1 MQLDVWITLC
11 MCVQTTDTT
20 PAAHT
25 PHPNLSEHFQTVNS
39 LIFLW
44 YINNDTQD
52 APENPQWKEHVIS
65 RTKASFVSI
74 CCANRVVYCIKLK
87 LSEKKQQQAE
97 APFVMGHN

>member
-11 MCVQTTDTT
+11 MRVQTKDTT
-20 PAAHT
+20 PAVYT
-25 PHPNLSEHFQTVNS
+25 PYFNLPEHFQTVNS

-52 APENPQWKEHVIS
+52 APENAQWKEHVIS
-65 RTKASFVSI
+65 MTKASFVSV
-74 CCANRVVYCIKLK
+74 CYASRVVCCIKLK
-87 LSEKKQQQAE
+87 LNRKKKQVE